1 MRLYKE
7 TIEQIC
13 STEEEAKNLIEEYRT
28 QARQKGYTIGS
39 AGYTYKTKKA
49 KGEIVGEL
57 WVTKIVQ
64 IFGELWEDFEL
75 EY

>member
-39 AGYTYKTKKA
+39 AG
-49 KGEIVGEL
+49 E
-57 WVTKIVQ
+57 
-64 IFGELWEDFEL
+64 
-75 EY
+75 

>member
-39 AGYTYKTKKA
+39 ASYTYKTKKA
-49 KGEIVGEL
+49 KGEIVDSRYL
-57 WVTKIVQ
+57 TKITC
-64 IFGELWEDFEL
+64 IYSDLWDE
-75 EY
+75 